1 MKQPL
6 GHGQDEFI
14 PPLEQQLFQPQLTPF
29 RDGLS
34 FCQNI
39 PNHGLCFLDE
49 VTNTANVFEHIRTI
63 KTTNQVISYNI
74 SISSE
79 YLEFFA
85 APVAGLLGSPAW
97 NFPWEVAPCCP
108 AAARCFGRA
117 AAGIPGTVGSC
128 SDEPLFG
135 GPTLEGH
142 PKNEEQ
148 CNNGKCSVNV
158 EQSSKGDKRY
168 SMVQ

>member
-1 MKQPL
+1 M
-6 GHGQDEFI
+6 
-14 PPLEQQLFQPQLTPF
+14 
-29 RDGLS
+29 
-34 FCQNI
+34 
-39 PNHGLCFLDE
+39 
-49 VTNTANVFEHIRTI
+49 TNTANAFEHIRTI